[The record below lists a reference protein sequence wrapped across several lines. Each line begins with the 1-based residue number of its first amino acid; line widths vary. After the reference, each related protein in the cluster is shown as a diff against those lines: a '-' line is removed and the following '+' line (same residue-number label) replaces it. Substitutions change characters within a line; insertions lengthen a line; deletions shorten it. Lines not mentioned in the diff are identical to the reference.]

1 VIAGAGLPGA
11 SEVANSPWIEVKLLQ
26 DRTALLAAHKKSS
39 LGLGELSTILLGK
52 ELKANELLLDDYDA
66 REMAK
71 QEGFRVRGSI
81 GLLEI
86 FYGKGYLNDLRAAF
100 QQLLT
105 HNAYVDREL
114 LESRLRL
121 LNLPPI

>member
-1 VIAGAGLPGA
+1 
-11 SEVANSPWIEVKLLQ
+11 
-26 DRTALLAAHKKSS
+26 
-39 LGLGELSTILLGK
+39 
-52 ELKANELLLDDYDA
+52 
-66 REMAK
+66 MAK